1 MSNFET
7 VSKSL
12 EELLANEVFG
22 DDFKET
28 RKVHENLVLSHEM
41 LEKAQK
47 KCCAKKPILD
57 KIKDDIKVALRVL
70 KGISGTRDSEL
81 GIKNKKVG
89 SVEKKIEKI
98 LVSLDGDQD
107 LKVKEKKP
115 KKEMKIE
122 IDESEDESSDDE
134 CENGKCN
141 LDDKTYIKFY
151 EKIIKLI
158 SGITKAKLF
167 DEEMDAVVK
176 KCGDKKMDVVLDSI
190 KKNLIKTIAQFKKLN
205 DEKVFEIL
213 DDVLV
218 DLEHCYKKVDDEHE
232 DQMFLIKECLHDI
245 LELDDLDICER
256 VEKNIKITLKGIKV
270 N

>member
-28 RKVHENLVLSHEM
+28 RKVHENLVLSHDM

-47 KCCAKKPILD
+47 KCCAKKPTLD

-70 KGISGTRDSEL
+70 KGIE
-81 GIKNKKVG
+81 NKKVG

-151 EKIIKLI
+151 NKIIKLI

-205 DEKVFEIL
+205 DEKAFEIL

-245 LELDDLDICER
+245 LELDDLDICDR